1 MSLSFYQELDYS
13 RALAEPESD
22 LEPEYYRSQFSRDY
36 ARILHSPS
44 FRRLQGKT
52 QLFPGIEN
60 DFFRNRLTHSLEVA
74 QIARA
79 ITRRINATCNV
90 GVDNTGEKKT
100 AHKQL
105 DIDEDLVCLAAL
117 AHDLGHPPFGHQ
129 GEEILDELMV
139 DYGGF
144 EGNAQTFRILS
155 VLEKKVSTDIGPSV
169 DEDQR
174 IGLNLCARTLA
185 SVLKY
190 DKDIPFDT
198 RSRLKRMKEENAK
211 KRALKKN
218 IRPYKGYYQCDARRV
233 NEIKDKVDP
242 YGVAKPGKFKTI
254 ECQIMDIA
262 DDIAYSTFDLEDAL
276 KAKFIS
282 PLDFLF
288 PKEEIREKIRKKVNE
303 ALVKDG
309 RRGDLSEREI
319 HEKLPEL
326 FVPLMLPQEPFDEL
340 TQISDGTEMKKI
352 FKYLFETLYIG
363 AQEVQNNGYHRM
375 SATSG
380 WIGRAIRSIEFE
392 PNEENLA
399 LSTVRLSR
407 DMRIKVEILK
417 QFTFLW
423 LIDSPRLKIAEY
435 RGKEIVK
442 TIFESL
448 EKKGVGEKLLPAD
461 VQEVLSKMKEKPSQ
475 QRVICDY
482 VASMTDRYAI
492 EFYARL
498 KSERPETIFKPF

>member
-1 MSLSFYQELDYS
+1 MAQE
-13 RALAEPESD
+13 
-22 LEPEYYRSQFSRDY
+22 
-36 ARILHSPS
+36 
-44 FRRLQGKT
+44 
-52 QLFPGIEN
+52 N
-60 DFFRNRLTHSLEVA
+60 VA
-74 QIARA
+74 S
-79 ITRRINATCNV
+79 N
-90 GVDNTGEKKT
+90 G
-100 AHKQL
+100 L
-105 DIDEDLVCLAAL
+105 DIDEDLVSLAAL

-139 DYGGF
+139 DFGGF

-155 VLEKKVSTDIGPSV
+155 VLEKKFITDIGPSV
-169 DEDQR
+169 KDDER

-185 SVLKY
+185 AILKY
-190 DKDIPFDT
+190 DKEIPFDT
-198 RSRLKRMKEENAK
+198 HARLKRMKEENPRK
-211 KRALKKN
+211 SALKRN
-218 IRPYKGYYQCDARRV
+218 IRPYKGYYQCDAQRV
-233 NEIKDKVDP
+233 FEIKNNVDP
-242 YGVAKPGKFKTI
+242 YGVAEPGNFKTI

-262 DDIAYSTFDLEDAL
+262 DDIAYSSFDLEDAL

-282 PLDFLF
+282 PLDVLF
-288 PKEEIREKIRKKVNE
+288 PKKEIRNGIRTKVNQ
-303 ALVKDG
+303 ALIKDG

-319 HEKLPEL
+319 HEKLQEL
-326 FVPLMLPQEPFDEL
+326 FVLLMLPQQQFDEL
-340 TQISDGTEMKKI
+340 TQISDGTEMKKM

-363 AQEVQNNGYHRM
+363 AQEVQNNGQHRL

-392 PNEENLA
+392 PNIENLA

-448 EKKGVGEKLLPAD
+448 EKKGVGEKLLPDD
-461 VQEVLSKMKEKPSQ
+461 VQEVLSKMKKKACRR
-475 QRVICDY
+475 RVICDY
-482 VASMTDRYAI
+482 IASMTDRYAI